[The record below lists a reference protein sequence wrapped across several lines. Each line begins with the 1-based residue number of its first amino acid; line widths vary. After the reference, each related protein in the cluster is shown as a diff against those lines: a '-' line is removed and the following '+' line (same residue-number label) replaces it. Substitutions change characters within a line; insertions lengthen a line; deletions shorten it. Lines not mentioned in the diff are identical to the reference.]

1 MQKVNPDLPNEK
13 FLNTPENCLVNIRK
27 QQKIILDATKLIKGL
42 KKELDAHKENG
53 TIMSKFTNEG
63 VTATRTYKP
72 SWIYL
77 DKITNLKDKLAANTD
92 EFYFNND
99 YHIDE
104 YKKRHDQLTAEIKEL
119 ENG

>member
-1 MQKVNPDLPNEK
+1 MKN
-13 FLNTPENCLVNIRK
+13 
-27 QQKIILDATKLIKGL
+27 
-42 KKELDAHKENG
+42 
-53 TIMSKFTNEG
+53 
-63 VTATRTYKP
+63 
-72 SWIYL
+72 L
-77 DKITNLKDKLAANTD
+77 DKIINLKDKLAANTD